1 MEIKQTDLKR
11 RVERLYRLY
20 LTHWDYVA
28 NHLSKI
34 SNPYLNKDNMGNC
47 DLHFSYESSYGRAEI
62 VLSKDLMIYDG
73 VKRNFYYCHDN
84 KYNSIPITLSGM
96 EESALREF
104 ERYSFHVFHS
114 RIYSSSSS
122 SLLSSSKRCNFVI
135 NCCKN
140 IQAWCR
146 IFIELFS
153 FGKNKDKR

>member
-34 SNPYLNKDNMGNC
+34 SNPYLNKDNMCNC

-73 VKRNFYYCHDN
+73 VNGFANGANSTSQFINETKYPYATEDKKYDDN
-84 KYNSIPITLSGM
+84 AYVGWMYGQLGASDYNSAMITNII
-96 EESALREF
+96 
-104 ERYSFHVFHS
+104 VF
-114 RIYSSSSS
+114 R
-122 SLLSSSKRCNFVI
+122 
-135 NCCKN
+135 
-140 IQAWCR
+140 
-146 IFIELFS
+146 
-153 FGKNKDKR
+153 